1 MISPRSVTFAGF
13 VFVLVAYVV
22 TLGQAVFL
30 SQKFYGHQ
38 SPHAISLLF
47 ARYLIA
53 LFGLIPLGI
62 CLYRFR
68 RKRVGMIPDF
78 TSWKPVRIFLYS
90 IFLAIV
96 TSSLVASSGL
106 LGSSRF
112 LLEQS
117 FIGILLLTLGLW
129 TLGLQID
136 PALLPSGLRRAFGTV
151 DIVLANLL
159 LGLVVAEAALS
170 VASRYST
177 SPLFLDTPSIAAN
190 LEKARPRPHQRY
202 FGFSLNSGGYHDTEF
217 TAAGPEDYVVSMLAD
232 SFGLGVVP
240 YEYNFATIA
249 EKRLRQALA
258 GRFKRVEIH
267 NHGLPA
273 IGMQEYAHLIRTEV
287 LDLNPSCV
295 ALCVYVGNDISG
307 SERRKT
313 KRYKLQ
319 NWWVWIVG
327 SRVLT
332 VLWEPDEGA
341 SLGKIGEPVPAEEL
355 ALDYIHDPTK
365 EPPSLSEE
373 TFLRIEGEHLES
385 LAPSNGAEE
394 RYQDFFHSLETIHNL
409 VGDKLVVILIPDEFQ
424 VSDALYEKLISKN
437 KDLVKFDRQ
446 SPQQRVRAYGN
457 KNGIPVLD
465 LMPALLEAEKGG
477 RTYHLRD
484 THWNAHGNRIA
495 GEQVA
500 AFLLQRLSV
509 RKDEPSE
516 K

>member
-1 MISPRSVTFAGF
+1 MNGPRSVTFAGF
-13 VFVLVAYVV
+13 VFVFVAYA
-22 TLGQAVFL
+22 LASGQAIFL
-30 SQKFYGHQ
+30 SEKFYGHQ

-68 RKRVGMIPDF
+68 RKRVSMIPNF

-96 TSSLVASSGL
+96 ATSLVASSGL

-117 FIGILLLTLGLW
+117 FIAILLLTLGLW
-129 TLGLQID
+129 TLGAQID
-136 PALLPSGLRRAFGTV
+136 PALLPQPLRKAVGVF
-151 DIVLANLL
+151 DIALANLL
-159 LGLVVAEAALS
+159 LGLVLAEAALS
-170 VASRYST
+170 TVSRYST
-177 SPLFLDTPSIAAN
+177 SPLFLDTPSIEAN
-190 LEKARPRPHQRY
+190 LERARPQPHQRY

-217 TAAGPEDYVVSMLAD
+217 AEAGPDDYVVAILAD

-240 YEYNFATIA
+240 YEHNFATIA
-249 EKRLRQALA
+249 EKRLRQALVD
-258 GRFKRVEIH
+258 RYKRVEIH
-267 NHGLPA
+267 NYGLPA
-273 IGMQEYAHLIRTEV
+273 IGMQKYAHLLQTEV
-287 LDLNPSCV
+287 LDLNPACV

-332 VLWEPDEGA
+332 VLRERDERM
-341 SLGKIGEPVPAEEL
+341 SLGKIGEPVPTEEL

-365 EPPSLSEE
+365 EPPSMYEE

-385 LAPSNGAEE
+385 LVQSSGAEE
-394 RYQDFFHSLETIHNL
+394 RYQDFFHSLERIHNL
-409 VGDKLVVILIPDEFQ
+409 VGDKLAVILIPDEFQ

-437 KDLVKFDRQ
+437 KKLAEFDRRPPPPPP
-446 SPQQRVRAYGN
+446 STESWPTAT
-457 KNGIPVLD
+457 
-465 LMPALLEAEKGG
+465 
-477 RTYHLRD
+477 RTISRYWISCPPYLKRRR
-484 THWNAHGNRIA
+484 T
-495 GEQVA
+495 VA
-500 AFLLQRLSV
+500 PTTSGTLIGTPTAI
-509 RKDEPSE
+509 E
-516 K
+516 